1 MRTACIVAASCLL
14 AAEPLQ
20 AQPSGGPY
28 GPLPQTYSLPKAL
41 HLYYVA
47 ADGQAD
53 ATGTTLEQPTTLEAA
68 LTRVVTGDAIVMRGG
83 IYRTGGLTLN
93 QGITIQPY
101 ADERPV
107 LKGTL
112 VAGKW
117 EALRNNVWRT
127 RWDRLFPARP
137 LGWWRREREGMITP
151 LHRFN
156 NDMVFADG
164 ELLQSAGW
172 EGGLDPHSFY
182 IDYENGY
189 VYIGA
194 DPAGRLIEIT
204 AFDVALLRTT
214 RPAHGKTPDK
224 KGFVIR
230 GLTFTQY
237 AYRAI
242 DIEGKRPAASAMEE
256 PTDDPIGPAD
266 PSTYGKEVVGT
277 TLEHVTISYTS
288 RVAGYFRGDRLT
300 IRHSL
305 ISDTSTEG
313 IYVIG
318 SSDVLLE
325 KNIIRRNNVERFTGY
340 YPAAVKIFN
349 QSHRVTVR
357 DNLVIEQPN
366 SNGVWYDVGNS
377 DGVFVNNWVEGAID
391 CFFFEISKGAIVAGN
406 VLVNCQKGIRVL
418 NSSNARVYHNT
429 LVNAPASFER
439 NERSAAGD
447 HFGWHPRTGPDVDQ
461 REGHV
466 FAGNLLVAGESY
478 SAPLLRFEQPQTLC
492 ARLAKP
498 QVAAL
503 DANLY
508 VRQGNPREP
517 LVIWGPA
524 AAENCR
530 VGVGSLDELRTL
542 APPFEAHGQALIGYA
557 GPVFRSVELRNF
569 DLDQLPRG
577 TAPVPAI
584 PPDILRVLGWKD
596 GPHAPGAFPDSRPPS
611 H

>member
-1 MRTACIVAASCLL
+1 MRLGWIAAAVCVLV
-14 AAEPLQ
+14 AEPLQ

-28 GPLPQTYSLPKAL
+28 GPIPQNHPLPTAL

-47 ADGQAD
+47 PDGRAD
-53 ATGTTLEQPTTLEAA
+53 AAGTTLEQPTTLEAA
-68 LTRVVTGDAIVMRGG
+68 VSRVVTGDAIVMRGG
-83 IYRTGGLTLN
+83 VYRTGGLTLN
-93 QGITIQPY
+93 QGVTIQPY

-112 VAGKW
+112 VADKW

-127 RWDRLFPARP
+127 RWERLFPARP

-172 EGGLDPHSFY
+172 EGSLDAHSFF

-194 DPAGRLIEIT
+194 NPEGRLIEIT

-214 RPAHGKTPDK
+214 RLAHGKAPDK
-224 KGFVIR
+224 NGFVIR

-256 PTDDPIGPAD
+256 PTDDPIGPSD
-266 PSTYGKEVVGT
+266 PSSYGKEVVGT

-305 ISDTSTEG
+305 VSDTSTEG

-325 KNIIRRNNVERFTGY
+325 KNIIRRNNVERLTGY

-357 DNLVIEQPN
+357 DNLVLD
-366 SNGVWYDVGNS
+366 WYDVGNT

-406 VLVNCQKGIRVL
+406 VLVNCQKGIRIL

-429 LVNAPASFER
+429 LLNAPVSFER

-478 SAPLLRFEQPQTLC
+478 LAPLLRFEQPQALC
-492 ARLAKP
+492 ARLTKP
-498 QVAAL
+498 QAAAL
-503 DANLY
+503 DGNLY
-508 VRQGNPREP
+508 VRQRSTPQP
-517 LVIWGPA
+517 LVVWGPA
-524 AAENCR
+524 SGENCR
-530 VGVGSLDELRTL
+530 VGVASLDELRRI
-542 APPFEAHGQALIGYA
+542 AHPFEARGRALNGYT
-557 GPVFRSVELRNF
+557 GPLFRSVELRNL
-569 DLDQLPRG
+569 DLDRLPPG
-577 TAPVPAI
+577 TESVTSAPPAV
-584 PPDILRVLGWKD
+584 LRLLGWKD
-596 GPHAPGAFPDSRPPS
+596 GPHAPGAFPVPRGQA

>member
-1 MRTACIVAASCLL
+1 MRTAWTVAAFCLL
-14 AAEPLQ
+14 AADPLQ

-28 GPLPQTYSLPKAL
+28 GPLPQNYPLPKAL

-47 ADGQAD
+47 PDGRAD
-53 ATGTTLEQPTTLEAA
+53 AAGTALEQPTSLETA
-68 LTRVVTGDAIVMRGG
+68 LSRVVSGDAIVMRGG

-127 RWDRLFPARP
+127 RWERLFPARP

-172 EGGLDPHSFY
+172 EGGLDARSFY

-194 DPAGRLIEIT
+194 DPAGRQIEIT

-214 RPAHGKTPDK
+214 RPVHGKAPDK

-230 GLTFTQY
+230 GITFTQY

-242 DIEGKRPAASAMEE
+242 DIEGKRPAASVMEE

-305 ISDTSTEG
+305 VSDTSTEG

-325 KNIIRRNNVERFTGY
+325 KNIIRRNNVERLTGY

-357 DNLVIEQPN
+357 DNLVIDQPN
-366 SNGVWYDVGNS
+366 SNGVWYDVGNT

-391 CFFFEISKGAIVAGN
+391 CFFFEISRGAIVAGN

-478 SAPLLRFEQPQTLC
+478 AAPLLRFEQPQSLC

-498 QVAAL
+498 QVAEL

-508 VRQGNPREP
+508 VRQGSAREP
-517 LVIWGPA
+517 LVIWGPT

-530 VGVGSLDELRTL
+530 VGVGSLDELRKI
-542 APPFEAHGQALIGYA
+542 APAFEAHGQALTGYG
-557 GPVFRSVELRNF
+557 GPLFRSVELRNF

-577 TAPVPAI
+577 VEPVTSI
-584 PPDILRVLGWKD
+584 PPDVRRALGWKD
-596 GPHAPGAFPDSRPPS
+596 GPHAPGAFPVPQSPS
-611 H
+611 Q

>member
-1 MRTACIVAASCLL
+1 MRLGCL
-14 AAEPLQ
+14 AAAVCVLVADPLQ

-28 GPLPQTYSLPKAL
+28 GPIPQNYPLPKAV
-41 HLYYVA
+41 HIYYVA
-47 ADGQAD
+47 PDGRAD
-53 ATGTTLEQPTTLEAA
+53 AAGTTLEQPTTLEAA
-68 LTRVVTGDAIVMRGG
+68 VARVVTGDAIVMRGG
-83 IYRTGGLTLN
+83 VYRTGGLTLN

-101 ADERPV
+101 GDERPV
-107 LKGTL
+107 LKGTF
-112 VAGKW
+112 VADKW

-127 RWDRLFPARP
+127 RWERLFPARP

-172 EGGLDPHSFY
+172 EGGLDARSFY

-189 VYIGA
+189 VYLGA
-194 DPAGRLIEIT
+194 NPDGRLIEIT

-214 RPAHGKTPDK
+214 RPAFGKAPDK

-305 ISDTSTEG
+305 VSDTSTEG

-325 KNIIRRNNVERFTGY
+325 KNIIRRNNVERLTGY

-357 DNLVIEQPN
+357 DNLVIDHPN
-366 SNGVWYDVGNS
+366 SNGVWYDVGNT

-391 CFFFEISKGAIVAGN
+391 CFFFEISRGAIVAGN

-429 LVNAPASFER
+429 LLNAPVSFER

-466 FAGNLLVAGESY
+466 LTGNLLVAGESY
-478 SAPLLRFEQPQTLC
+478 SAPLLRFEQPQALC
-492 ARLAKP
+492 ARLTKP
-498 QVAAL
+498 QVVEL

-508 VRQGNPREP
+508 VRQGSAREP
-517 LVIWGPA
+517 LVIWGPVT
-524 AAENCR
+524 AENCR
-530 VGVGSLDELRTL
+530 VGLGSLEELQKL
-542 APPFEAHGQALIGYA
+542 APGFERNSRAFADYGRAL
-557 GPVFRSVELRNF
+557 FRSAELRNYE
-569 DLDQLPRG
+569 LDRLPGG
-577 TAPVPAI
+577 TQPVTEVPA
-584 PPDILRVLGWKD
+584 DVLRALGWK
-596 GPHAPGAFPDSRPPS
+596 PAPRSPGASSLPWKST